1 MLSCRWRVWT
11 EDGIGQLRT
20 ITNKVASFCGGIGFE
35 MGIKFIRKL
44 FMDGKEGHWTGWRDS
59 YGERLLRVIDFIIQV
74 GLIAQWH
81 VLMA

>member
-35 MGIKFIRKL
+35 MGIKLIRKL
-44 FMDGKEGHWTGWRDS
+44 FMNGRKDTGLAGEIRMGRD
-59 YGERLLRVIDFIIQV
+59 F
-74 GLIAQWH
+74 
-81 VLMA
+81 